1 MSRKPPAYRLHK
13 PTGLAVVRLAGKD
26 HYLGKHGSPS
36 SYAKYDIL
44 IADYLANGRTPAK
57 AILTVGNL
65 SVRYLQFANSYYVKD
80 GKPTDEVASI
90 KAVLA
95 VLLTR
100 GELPVTAF
108 TPKELKHIRSKMV
121 VNRNSR
127 KYINKQVARIKRMF
141 KWGVENELVDVAT
154 WQALTA
160 VAGLKEGRSDAKETA
175 PVEPIADDIIE
186 ATIAHCSPTVA
197 AMIRFQLLTGCRPGE
212 ARNIKAD
219 EIDMTGDVWTYTPG
233 RHKTQHQGKARFIF
247 IGPKAQAAL
256 APFLDT
262 TNKCRRL
269 FTRPGGKPFERWHY
283 ADAINRACDKA
294 FPAPK
299 CLTTEAVK
307 AWRKRHRWAPNR
319 LRHSRGT
326 ELRQR
331 FGLDVAKAVLG
342 HSKVETTQI
351 YAEQDKQK
359 ARDVMGEI
367 G

>member
-1 MSRKPPAYRLHK
+1 M
-13 PTGLAVVRLAGKD
+13 
-26 HYLGKHGSPS
+26 
-36 SYAKYDIL
+36 
-44 IADYLANGRTPAK
+44 
-57 AILTVGNL
+57 
-65 SVRYLQFANSYYVKD
+65 
-80 GKPTDEVASI
+80 
-90 KAVLA
+90 
-95 VLLTR
+95 
-100 GELPVTAF
+100 
-108 TPKELKHIRSKMV
+108 
-121 VNRNSR
+121 
-127 KYINKQVARIKRMF
+127 
-141 KWGVENELVDVAT
+141 W
-154 WQALTA
+154 
-160 VAGLKEGRSDAKETA
+160 
-175 PVEPIADDIIE
+175 
-186 ATIAHCSPTVA
+186 
-197 AMIRFQLLTGCRPGE
+197 RPGE
-212 ARNIKAD
+212 ARNINAD

-247 IGPKAQAAL
+247 IGPKAQAVL

-262 TNKCRRL
+262 TTKCRRL
-269 FTRPGGKPFERWHY
+269 FTRPSVKPFERWHY

-299 CLTTEAVK
+299 CLNAEAVK